1 MDVQITQIMQQTFPA
16 GVTLARCLSAVSL
29 ATGFVCLDQIL
40 SQGAGLDFALT
51 AVAPITLAHA
61 YKVENICEEKQT
73 KQGLR
78 KRCKTVLVKETA
90 PGKSADTK
98 DAKKAAEKPVAGK
111 H

>member
-1 MDVQITQIMQQTFPA
+1 MQQTFPA

-29 ATGFVCLDQIL
+29 ATGLVCLDQIL
-40 SQGAGLDFALT
+40 CQGAGLDFALT

-61 YKVENICEEKQT
+61 YKVENLCEEQQT

-78 KRCKTVLVKETA
+78 KRCKTVLVEGAA

-98 DAKKAAEKPVAGK
+98 DPKKAAEKPAAGK